1 MIKKLLCVVLSGSM
15 IFGNAGI
22 TMASETEPKTV
33 QENVNEETDSPEES
47 FSEEDIFEDGISADD
62 EAAELPDSTEQEL
75 EEEPEEADNIE
86 MSEDTENLSE
96 EPETEEMAESDDFS
110 DGEEDA
116 VSASASMMDGGI
128 TGDIAW
134 SIDTS
139 GCLTLKGNGDYD
151 TSDYYWD
158 AERGW
163 SKWQDD
169 IKTAIVE
176 ISGITKTRA
185 MFKGCRNLT
194 RITFKN
200 CDFSKVTDMAFMF
213 SDCESLTQL
222 DTGSLKTG
230 NVSHMQGMFRNCSKL
245 KTLDVSKFDTS
256 KVNDMNSMFLGC
268 ESLTQLNVS
277 NFNTANVVYMNGMFE
292 RCESLTQLNVRNFN
306 TSNVEDMG
314 KMFCTMSKLKSL
326 DLNSFNTS
334 NVQNMYFMFYGN
346 ESLTSLNIKNFDTSK
361 VVDMNSM
368 FGELKKMTSLD
379 VSEFNTSK
387 VKSMEGMFSR
397 CYALKAVD
405 VSHFNTSEVVKMGYM
420 FNSCSSLE
428 SLNLSKF
435 NTSSVNDARYMLYYM
450 DNLKT
455 LKTIPNL
462 KCSIEL
468 PFTMS
473 DSSGKKYTTMPTNS
487 KCITL
492 KVVASK
498 PVVRKSIKTA
508 KVTVKTATY
517 NGSPQKPGVTVKLGN
532 TTLKSGTD
540 YTVTYSNNTKTG
552 TKAVAKITGKG
563 SYKDSVSKYFTIKAC
578 SLDGKVQVNLKT
590 TIYTW
595 DGQAKTPAFSIY
607 MPKAN
612 AAGMISL
619 QNEKDYTYKYFNNK
633 EPGTATLQITG
644 KGNFTGTKKIAYKIS
659 KAKQPVK
666 VTPGSITKL
675 YTDKGKSYKISVSGK
690 KEFAKVTYSTTNAK
704 IASVKNNKIMLN
716 GEGVATVTVKVAATK
731 HYQAQNIAIKINV
744 LKRQNITTAV
754 KNGAKIAYSTT
765 MKSLGAKVP
774 SEGGKLTYKSLD
786 TSIVS
791 VDSKGNLNFKKAKKL
806 GKVTIQITAAKSSSY
821 APATRKLTITT
832 VKGTPSVSCVQQQ
845 ERKIYDGAFNLGAKA
860 DQNATLVYS
869 SSNSAIASV
878 ASDGTVTLK
887 EWQENDIQ
895 REVQITVTTKST
907 TFYNAAKP
915 VIVNLTVIKKKN
927 LQQRIEDEKIKFPD
941 GKFWNHV
948 VNSYSDLTDN
958 LDSSGAP
965 ERFQDTIS
973 DVPCKHHGTQSGI
986 DPIPGNGEYD
996 CNKFDGAIQCD
1007 GFARKVFYDIWEG
1020 QRVSGLQRIYDNNVQ
1035 VGDYV
1040 RINNNGHSAIVTE
1053 VYSDSFKVIECNLDG
1068 DGRHH
1073 NCLLRHNWTY
1083 SKSSVTYRV
1092 HAVNY
1097 SLN

>member
-22 TMASETEPKTV
+22 TMASETEPETV

-256 KVNDMNSMFLGC
+256 KVNDMNSMFLGCESLTQLNVRNFNTSRVTRMSGMFRECRNLKQLDVSRFNTANVTTMEEMFYCC

-563 SYKDSVSKYFTIKAC
+563 
-578 SLDGKVQVNLKT
+578 
-590 TIYTW
+590 
-595 DGQAKTPAFSIY
+595 
-607 MPKAN
+607 
-612 AAGMISL
+612 
-619 QNEKDYTYKYFNNK
+619 
-633 EPGTATLQITG
+633 
-644 KGNFTGTKKIAYKIS
+644 NFTGTKKIAYKIS

-704 IASVKNNKIMLN
+704 IASVKNSKIMLN

>member
-22 TMASETEPKTV
+22 TMASETEPETV

-222 DTGSLKTG
+222 
-230 NVSHMQGMFRNCSKL
+230 NVRNFNTSRVTRMSGMFRECRNL
-245 KTLDVSKFDTS
+245 KQLDVSKFNTAN
-256 KVNDMNSMFLGC
+256 VTTMEEMFYCC

-619 QNEKDYTYKYFNNK
+619 QNEKDYTYKYLNNK

-704 IASVKNNKIMLN
+704 IASVKNSKIMLN

-958 LDSSGAP
+958 LDSGAP

>member
-22 TMASETEPKTV
+22 TMASETEPETV

-96 EPETEEMAESDDFS
+96 EPETEEMAENDDFS

-222 DTGSLKTG
+222 
-230 NVSHMQGMFRNCSKL
+230 NVRNFNTSRVTRMSGMFRECRNL
-245 KTLDVSKFDTS
+245 KQLDVSRFNTAN
-256 KVNDMNSMFLGC
+256 VTTMEEMFYCC

-326 DLNSFNTS
+326 DLKSFNTS

-361 VVDMNSM
+361 VGDMNSM

-619 QNEKDYTYKYFNNK
+619 QNEKDYTYKYLNNK

-704 IASVKNNKIMLN
+704 IASVKNSKIMLN